1 MMYAPQLARAPRLY
15 VDSAD
20 TALIDPLLATGLVV
34 GVTTNPT
41 ILERGGVRISQIPA
55 LYERW
60 VAQGAS
66 EVFFQTWGVDAAAML
81 SHAAPIIALGDR
93 VVIKVPA
100 TRAGFEA
107 TRALGER
114 GVPVL
119 VTAVYSAAQA
129 LASAAYG
136 ARYIAPY
143 FGRLRDAGR
152 DAATEIA
159 EMHGMLAGSGTEV
172 LAASLRTPADIVALR
187 AAGVARFTAAP
198 AVIEALLVDEV
209 SERSA
214 AEFEAAARRIL

>member
-1 MMYAPQLARAPRLY
+1 MHAPHLY
-15 VDSAD
+15 VDSAE
-20 TALIDPLLATGLVV
+20 TGLIDPLLEAGLVT

-41 ILERGGVRISQIPA
+41 ILERGGARVSEIPA

-60 VAQGAS
+60 VGQGAR
-66 EVFFQTWGVDAAAML
+66 EVFFQTWGVDAATML
-81 SHAAPIIALGDR
+81 AHAEPMISLGDR

-100 TRAGFEA
+100 TRDGFVV
-107 TRALGER
+107 TRTLVER

-143 FGRLRDAGR
+143 FGRMHDVGR
-152 DAATEIA
+152 NALAEIG
-159 EMHGMLAGSGTEV
+159 EMHRMLEGSGTEV

-198 AVIEALLVDEV
+198 AVLEAMLVDEV

-214 AEFEAAARRIL
+214 AEFEAASRRIS